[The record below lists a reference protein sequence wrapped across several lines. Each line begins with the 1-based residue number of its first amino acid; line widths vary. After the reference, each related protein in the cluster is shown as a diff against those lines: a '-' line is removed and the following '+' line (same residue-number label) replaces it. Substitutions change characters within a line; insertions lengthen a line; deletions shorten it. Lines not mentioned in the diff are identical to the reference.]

1 MPKRLP
7 GQVGVRLRPLALD
20 LEPERGFD
28 QGIDVGARQIEV
40 GEDAAAA
47 QTGSGDARRRVVDP
61 GKDLTARPGCVV
73 AVDRRLHRVVA
84 P

>member
-7 GQVGVRLRPLALD
+7 GQIRVRLRPLTLD

-40 GEDAAAA
+40 GEDAAAV
-47 QTGSGDARRRVVDP
+47 QTGRRDARGRVVDP

-73 AVDRRLHRVVA
+73 AVDDRLHRSVA